1 MRTWLTQHARTLA
14 ATLARFARSRMAS
27 LLNIAVIGI
36 ALALPVGGYVILGTL
51 QHLARTHGSTPQ
63 LSVFLA
69 LDASGDDA
77 ASVRDRLKR
86 HASVLKFSF
95 VPRDQALRE
104 LKASAG
110 LADVVDSLQHNPL
123 PDAFVVDARD
133 GGAGNL
139 QNMREEFRKWPK
151 VAHVQL
157 DTAWATRL
165 DALLRLGKLVVL
177 LLAAAL
183 GIALVAVTFNT
194 IRLQIL
200 TQREEIEVSRLIG
213 ATDPF
218 IRRPFLYY
226 GAVLG
231 AFGGLAAW
239 ALVWAGAYVL
249 NHSLT
254 EIGQIYGASL
264 NLRRLTPEE
273 STGIVLFSTWLCW
286 LGAWLSVQQH
296 LVAVD
301 PA

>member
-1 MRTWLTQHARTLA
+1 MRIWLTQHARTLA

-27 LLNIAVIGI
+27 LLNIGVIGI
-36 ALALPVGGYVILGTL
+36 ALALPVGGYLVLGNL

-63 LSVFLA
+63 LSLFLA

-86 HASVLKFSF
+86 HENVLSFSF

-110 LADVVDSLQHNPL
+110 LSEVVDSLQHNPL
-123 PDAFVVDARD
+123 PDAFVVDASD

-139 QNMREEFRKWPK
+139 AKMQEEFRKWPK

-157 DTAWATRL
+157 DSAWAKRL
-165 DALLRLGKLVVL
+165 DALLRLGKFVVL
-177 LLAAAL
+177 LLAAVL
-183 GIALVAVTFNT
+183 GSGMVAVTFNT

-231 AFGGLAAW
+231 AFGGVAAW
-239 ALVWAGAYVL
+239 TLVWAGAYAL

-254 EIGQIYGASL
+254 EIGQIYGANLSL
-264 NLRRLTPEE
+264 QPLTLAE
-273 STGIVLFSTWLCW
+273 SAGILLFSTWLGW
-286 LGAWLSVQQH
+286 FGAWLSVQQH
-296 LVAVD
+296 LAGVD

>member
-1 MRTWLTQHARTLA
+1 MRIWLTQHARTLA
-14 ATLARFARSRMAS
+14 ATLARLARSRIAG

-36 ALALPVGGYVILGTL
+36 ALALPVGGYVVLGNL

-63 LSVFLA
+63 LSLFLA
-69 LDASGDDA
+69 LDAGSDDA
-77 ASVRDRLKR
+77 ASVRDRLKQ
-86 HASVLKFSF
+86 HANVLKFSF

-110 LADVVDSLQHNPL
+110 LAEVVDSLQHNPL
-123 PDAFVVDARD
+123 PDAFVVDARES
-133 GGAGNL
+133 GAENL
-139 QNMREEFRKWPK
+139 EKLREEFRKWPK

-157 DTAWATRL
+157 DSAWAKRL
-165 DALLRLGKLVVL
+165 DALLRLGKFVLL
-177 LLAAAL
+177 LLAAVLAF
-183 GIALVAVTFNT
+183 GMVTVTFNT

-231 AFGGLAAW
+231 AFGGLTAW
-239 ALVWAGAYVL
+239 ALVVAGAYAL
-249 NHSLT
+249 NRSLT
-254 EIGQIYGASL
+254 EIGQIYGVSVDL
-264 NLRRLTPEE
+264 QPLTLVE
-273 STGIVLFSTWLCW
+273 SAGIVMFSTWLCW

-296 LVAVD
+296 LAGVE